1 VNLRLIRRAVALGF
15 ALIIN
20 ILRFWTL
27 RLRGPRTLECRAA
40 WLQESC
46 ARVMRSMGVRCDVE
60 GLIPTQGLVVSNH
73 LSYLDILV
81 LSAVMPCFFVA
92 KAEIGRWPYFGK
104 AARAGGTL
112 LLDRTSLASAEKV
125 SATIRERLKLRVPV
139 LLFPEGTSTDGTM
152 RRFHGRFFEPAVRA
166 EAPVTAVSIRY
177 VTSDGTPE
185 RELCWFGDASFG
197 PHLLKTLGG
206 PEFRAEL
213 HFGEPRVYAHRRI
226 AARDTFAEIG
236 KNRRAGN
243 EGTRGQGDE
252 GAANRD

>member
-1 VNLRLIRRAVALGF
+1 VALVFALTINIVRFWMLRLGGPLTLQRRAK
-15 ALIIN
+15 
-20 ILRFWTL
+20 
-27 RLRGPRTLECRAA
+27 

-92 KAEIGRWPYFGK
+92 KAEVGRWPYFGK

-112 LLDRTSLASAEKV
+112 FLDRASAASAERV
-125 SATIRERLKLRVPV
+125 SGMIRERLRLQVPV

-152 RRFHGRFFEPAVRA
+152 RRFHGRLFEPAVRA

-185 RELCWFGDASFG
+185 RDLCWFGDASFG
-197 PHLLKTLGG
+197 PHLLKTLGR

-213 HFGEPRVYAHRRI
+213 HFGEPHVYAHRRI
-226 AARDTFAEIG
+226 AARETFVEIG
-236 KNRRAGN
+236 KSR
-243 EGTRGQGDE
+243 E
-252 GAANRD
+252 